1 MGAASVR
8 KNETISF
15 YIPCPKA
22 RRFELN
28 ALILEGS
35 ESKKMPGW
43 RNLLIMIRSGGG
55 FKTAT
60 CIGSRESG
68 LQLAEGMHSIFY
80 PCGTWE
86 LNGASCYESH
96 FPAPTAEIFAQLFGG
111 KVTALPAGA
120 MRSASLSMSHN
131 SDKTIF

>member
-8 KNETISF
+8 KNERF
-15 YIPCPKA
+15 AFHVPCPKA
-22 RRFELN
+22 RRCALN

-35 ESKKMPGW
+35 KSKKMPGW
-43 RNLLIMIRSGGG
+43 RNLLIMMRSGGG

-68 LQLAEGMHSIFY
+68 LKLAEGMHSIFY
-80 PCGTWE
+80 TCGTWE
-86 LNGASCYESH
+86 LNGESCSESH
-96 FPAPTAEIFAQLFGG
+96 FPAPTPEIFSQLFGG
-111 KVTALPAGA
+111 KVAAMPEGA
-120 MRSASLSMSHN
+120 MRAASLSMSHN